1 MPASERTHYIGTI
14 VTELAEF
21 NSKKD
26 LTNMDVSMRSV
37 VQAVNGF
44 YLSVAEE
51 VIDEATEVPHRAA
64 EALRELRILM
74 MGGL

>member
-1 MPASERTHYIGTI
+1 MANDERAHYIGVI

-26 LTNMDVSMRSV
+26 LTVLQHSMHTV

-44 YLSVAEE
+44 YLSIAEE

-64 EALRELRILM
+64 EAIRELRILM
-74 MGGL
+74 MGGM